1 MKYSDQKLNEIIENL
16 KELTPGIETLPY
28 ETFCGI
34 WKNLNITDYSN
45 ILRIR
50 KKIPELVPYIES
62 CVTEISFDYR
72 GSSLYPEIISDY
84 HGNNLKDIYP
94 GLKYV
99 DDVNLQLNDKN
110 IYLAYNIEYFRNI
123 EIEYISN
130 IGDDIET
137 AYDIMIN
144 IIKRN
149 VGKVMIGLLV
159 TSKRYNVHDIEY
171 DNGIIR
177 AKENYLFDKIVS
189 MRPEGLVF
197 YSSNYTSMLRLA
209 TIPTIKKL
217 YLDIRIN
224 EETEHDPETGDYIL
238 PNLYFVLKTLLYI
251 DVNTEESQIENIY
264 TQVSNMIMTNV
275 PKYKNKIIAVNY
287 TYENVDREDVILFS
301 QLFYWDPLSLVGAI
315 TDTSANIFPNLE
327 IMTLPVDSQDVV
339 GWLIVAPNI
348 KYFNSKEKF
357 FVKFLGE
364 RKKKLIQALNEC
376 DISIDQYIDEYNQIP
391 DLGVAYV

>member
-144 IIKRN
+144 IIARN